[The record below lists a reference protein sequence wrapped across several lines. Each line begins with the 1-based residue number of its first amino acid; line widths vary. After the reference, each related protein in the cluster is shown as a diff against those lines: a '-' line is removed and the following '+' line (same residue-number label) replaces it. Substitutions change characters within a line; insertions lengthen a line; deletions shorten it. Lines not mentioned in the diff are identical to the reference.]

1 MAQTM
6 SRRGLMELIGHEG
19 IVASPYYDSANVLT
33 WGVGHTA
40 HAGEPLPSTKW
51 GKSADL
57 VEVFSTFRRDVARY
71 EAQVRLAFTRP
82 LTQEQ
87 FDAAVSF
94 HFNTGAIARATWVK
108 KFNAGDIA
116 GSRKSF
122 MDWRKPA
129 EIVPRRTKERDL
141 FFAGKYGNGGKATLY
156 PADDKGRVLWG
167 QGKVIDLA
175 DALARMAPPA
185 PPATPIPA
193 NPLPPRTDDPAGK
206 AAPSNMRG
214 WLGILILALSA
225 IGAGIAVA
233 WDWLS
238 AFIERIF

>member
-1 MAQTM
+1 
-6 SRRGLMELIGHEG
+6 MELIGHEG

-40 HAGEPLPSTKW
+40 HAGEPLPSAKW

-57 VEVFSTFRRDVARY
+57 VEVFSTFRRDVAPY

-116 GSRKSF
+116 GARKSF

-129 EIVPRRTKERDL
+129 AIIPRRTKERDL
-141 FFAGKYGNGGKATLY
+141 FFTGKYGNGGMATLY
-156 PADDKGRVLWG
+156 PADTQGRVLWG
-167 QGKVIDLA
+167 QGKAVDLA
-175 DALARMAPPA
+175 DALARMT
-185 PPATPIPA
+185 PPATPMPA

-206 AAPSNMRG
+206 GATSNVRG
-214 WLGILILALSA
+214 WLGIIILALSA
-225 IGAGIAVA
+225 IGAAVTA
-233 WDWLS
+233 GWGWITNALG
-238 AFIERIF
+238 F